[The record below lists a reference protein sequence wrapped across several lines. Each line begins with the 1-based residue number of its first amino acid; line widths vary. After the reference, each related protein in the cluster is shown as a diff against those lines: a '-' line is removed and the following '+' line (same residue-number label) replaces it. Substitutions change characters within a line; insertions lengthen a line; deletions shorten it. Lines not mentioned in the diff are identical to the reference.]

1 MVRGHRRKT
10 EGPTGLGLNLLLA
23 ARGLLDSEGIEGV
36 TIRAC
41 ARGTGVSHAA
51 PAKHF
56 ADRRAL
62 LTALA
67 IDCMADL
74 DRDIQRGCEQADE
87 TPREQLAAIIDAS
100 VGYALVH
107 PHRYRLMWRTDL
119 LAGDNPELDALTW
132 RIFERIGRI
141 IDKLPPR
148 DGGITRDT
156 RIIAICSMIHG
167 YISMRIDRN
176 FRPAS
181 DEAAPRPRHLALVD
195 LLLAG
200 EH

>member
-1 MVRGHRRKT
+1 
-10 EGPTGLGLNLLLA
+10 LALSLLSA
-23 ARGLLDSEGIEGV
+23 GRDLLDIEGIEGV

-41 ARGTGVSHAA
+41 ARATGVSHAA
-51 PAKHF
+51 PAKHY

-67 IDCMADL
+67 IDCMADM
-74 DRDIQRGCEQADE
+74 DRDIQLRIDTAAAD
-87 TPREQLAAIIDAS
+87 PREQLAAIIDAS

-107 PHRYRLMWRTDL
+107 PHRYRLMWRSDL
-119 LAGDNPELDALTW
+119 LDNGHAELDRLTW
-132 RIFERIGRI
+132 RIFERIGQI
-141 IDKLPPR
+141 VAALPEHGKTTPE
-148 DGGITRDT
+148 T

-181 DEAAPRPRHLALVD
+181 DEAAPRPRHLALVE
-195 LLLAG
+195 LLLAASQ
-200 EH
+200 